1 MEVLR
6 QMPESLSE
14 PLILS
19 RGFQMTSIEITEVMD
34 LSPVAVRSR
43 IHRAEQMFRTLQ
55 QADERKM
62 EVNADALPRM

>member
-55 QADERKM
+55 NADDSRTEA
-62 EVNADALPRM
+62 NADAPSRM

>member
-1 MEVLR
+1 MN
-6 QMPESLSE
+6 
-14 PLILS
+14 
-19 RGFQMTSIEITEVMD
+19 SIEIGEVME
-34 LSPVAVRSR
+34 LTPVAVRTR